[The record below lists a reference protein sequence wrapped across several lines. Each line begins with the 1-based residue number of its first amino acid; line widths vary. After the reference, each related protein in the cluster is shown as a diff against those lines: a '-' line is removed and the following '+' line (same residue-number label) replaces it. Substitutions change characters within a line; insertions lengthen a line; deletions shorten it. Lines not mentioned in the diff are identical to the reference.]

1 MNILALLTDGFGASG
16 GIAQYN
22 RDLLTALSQSAPV
35 ERVTVLPR
43 FGHGDAQMPER
54 VTQAAARPHPL
65 RWSAEAARL
74 ALSRRFDVIFCGHLN
89 TAPLAAALARLS
101 GARIWLQVHG
111 IEAWTAPRSLA
122 NRAAAQSTLVT
133 SVSRHTRRQLLGWC
147 NIAPERVRVL
157 PNTVSSAFSRQPR
170 RADLVQR
177 HKLAGKR
184 VILTVGRLASTER
197 YKGHDRL
204 IRALPDIAADVPEA
218 VYLIVG
224 SGPDLPR
231 LAALAQAL
239 GVAGRVVFAGQVPA
253 DELPDYFALADVFA
267 MPSTG
272 EGFGI
277 VFLEAAASG
286 LPVIAGDADGSAD
299 ALADGAIGTL
309 IDPASQDE
317 LVRASVA
324 ALQGLLP
331 NDPAAVQRFAFA
343 NFARHVNDLV
353 EHLIAA

>member
-1 MNILALLTDGFGASG
+1 M
-16 GIAQYN
+16 
-22 RDLLTALSQSAPV
+22 TALTRSASV
-35 ERVTVLPR
+35 EHITVVPR
-43 FGHGDAQMPER
+43 FGRSGSELPAK
-54 VTQAAARPHPL
+54 VTQEAAQPGPV
-65 RWSAEAARL
+65 RWSTEAVRL
-74 ALSRRFDVIFCGHLN
+74 ALGRRFDVVLCGHLN
-89 TAPLAAALARLS
+89 AVPLAGALARIT
-101 GARIWLQVHG
+101 GARLWLQVHG
-111 IEAWTAPRSLA
+111 IEAWPQPGRLIRCGTQQ
-122 NRAAAQSTLVT
+122 AALVT
-133 SVSRHTRRQLLGWC
+133 SVSRYTRHRLLCWSD
-147 NIAPERVRVL
+147 IAPERVRVL
-157 PNTVSSAFSRQPR
+157 PNTVATSFAPRQPR
-170 RADLVQR
+170 RADVVQR